1 MKGTKNG
8 KIQLIDSEDLKNKH
22 FGKVGTPSRNLYEF
36 ELIIEILKDAT
47 THPKASLSRH
57 CI

>member
-1 MKGTKNG
+1 MKGLKNR
-8 KIQLIDSEDLKNKH
+8 KLLLVDSEDLKDKH
-22 FGKVGTPSRNLYEF
+22 FGKVGTTSRDLYEF
-36 ELIIEILKDAT
+36 ELKMEILKDAT